1 MLKRILVA
9 TDFSPHADAAWRFAL
24 DLARVHGAVAIL
36 LHVALE
42 GALREFPERTPAE
55 DEYLKR
61 IGDDLT
67 VRAQVADGLG
77 VVVRTALRAGDPA
90 PVIADTAREE
100 SADVIVVGTHAQ
112 RFANLLVGSVGERL
126 LRVAPCSVLVV
137 KGYAAGLG
145 APAA

>member
-24 DLARVHGAVAIL
+24 DLARVHGAVTLL

-42 GALREFPERTPAE
+42 GALREFPQRTRAE
-55 DEYLKR
+55 DEYLKG

-67 VRAQVADGLG
+67 LRAQVADGLG
-77 VVVRTALRAGDPA
+77 VVVQTMLRAGDPA

-100 SADVIVVGTHAQ
+100 DADVIVVGTHAQ

-145 APAA
+145 AQVA